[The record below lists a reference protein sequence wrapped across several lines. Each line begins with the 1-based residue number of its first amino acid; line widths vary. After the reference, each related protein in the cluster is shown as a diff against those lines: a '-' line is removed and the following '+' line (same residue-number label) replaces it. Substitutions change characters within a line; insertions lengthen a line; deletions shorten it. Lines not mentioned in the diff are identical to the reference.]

1 MKAEKHNAHTADE
14 LRYMQALPLDVKV
27 RMTKDRIR
35 AFTNQFDAY
44 VAFSG
49 GKDSTVLLDIARQVV
64 PDIPAVF
71 CDTGLEY
78 PEIRDFVKSIENVN
92 WLKPKIGFKEV
103 ILKYGYPVISK
114 EVSQVIYEAKK
125 CPGGIQM
132 RRLQDD
138 YDEKE
143 WYGHGFSKYKWLLEA
158 PFPVSH
164 KCCYYLKKQPFEKY
178 NKDTNRRKIVGMLAE
193 ESFLRKRTWIR
204 YGCNVFDEKNA
215 RSAPLS
221 FWTEQDILR
230 YIKQNNLPIASVYGE
245 IVEDENGKL
254 RTTGLHRTGCMF
266 CGFGAHLEKE
276 PNRFQRL
283 KETHPKVWNYC
294 MKPIEDGG
302 LGMARVL
309 DVIGVKYDDYPKQLH
324 LEEEK

>member
-78 PEIRDFVKSIENVN
+78 PEIRDFVKSIENVT
-92 WLKPKIGFKEV
+92 WLKPKMGFKDV

-114 EVSQVIYEAKK
+114 EISKCIYETKKSPSGYKAK
-125 CPGGIQM
+125 
-132 RRLQDD
+132 RFAVD
-138 YDEKE
+138 YEPKRFCL
-143 WYGHGFSKYKWLLEA
+143 YRYRYLLDVDI
-158 PFPVSH
+158 PISH
-164 KCCYYLKKQPFEKY
+164 KCCYYLKKQPFDKY
-178 NKDTNRRKIVGMLAE
+178 NKDTNRRRIAGMLAE
-193 ESFLRKRTWIR
+193 ESFLRKITWIR

-230 YIKQNNLPIASVYGE
+230 YIKQKNLPIASVYGE

-254 RTTGLHRTGCMF
+254 QTTGEHRTGCMF
-266 CGFGAHLEKE
+266 CAFGAHLEKE

-283 KETHPKVWNYC
+283 KEIHPKVWEYC
-294 MKPIEDGG
+294 MKPVEDGG

-309 DVIGVKYDDYPKQLH
+309 DAIGVKYDDYPKQLH